1 MPAHLLLIR
10 PYILAALAVC
20 LAFAVKTFIQPYIS
34 TSPPFITFLVAIMF
48 TAWKWG
54 FLPAFFATILS
65 AIVIDYW
72 LIPPGNSF
80 EVSPAD
86 LGTLLL
92 FSFVGTAMAYFIH
105 RQEHDRSQ
113 AVTFHSQLQRLHKLS
128 TRLLGEETFEAVLQR
143 ALMAAVELP
152 KATKGSLQLYVPKTN
167 ELHMVAQVGFDE
179 NFLHEFEHMPLDLA
193 TCGAAYQRRRRVIVE
208 PPIGAGCP

>member
-1 MPAHLLLIR
+1 
-10 PYILAALAVC
+10 
-20 LAFAVKTFIQPYIS
+20 
-34 TSPPFITFLVAIMF
+34 MF

-65 AIVIDYW
+65 AIAIDYW

-86 LGTLLL
+86 LGTLFL

-105 RQEHDRSQ
+105 QQEHERSQ

-143 ALMAAVELP
+143 ALMAAVELL
-152 KATKGSLQLYVPKTN
+152 KRQKGPFSSMTRKPMSCTWWPRSAFMITFYKSFN
-167 ELHMVAQVGFDE
+167 A
-179 NFLHEFEHMPLDLA
+179 
-193 TCGAAYQRRRRVIVE
+193 CRWI
-208 PPIGAGCP
+208 

>member
-1 MPAHLLLIR
+1 MRAHLRLIR
-10 PYILAALAVC
+10 PYILAALTVC
-20 LAFAVKTFIQPYIS
+20 LALAVKSFIQPYIS

-54 FLPAFFATILS
+54 FLPAFFATVLS

-92 FSFVGTAMAYFIH
+92 FSFVGTAMA
-105 RQEHDRSQ
+105 
-113 AVTFHSQLQRLHKLS
+113 
-128 TRLLGEETFEAVLQR
+128 
-143 ALMAAVELP
+143 
-152 KATKGSLQLYVPKTN
+152 
-167 ELHMVAQVGFDE
+167 
-179 NFLHEFEHMPLDLA
+179 
-193 TCGAAYQRRRRVIVE
+193 
-208 PPIGAGCP
+208 